1 MERKYP
7 NLKTRPDIQLIPFC
21 GSAANRR
28 RVSIVERET
37 ELTPLETRLLEDP
50 DTELTI
56 EERPQLSKSR
66 ALSREAMRY
75 RDNRK
80 AAACPCSVREPCPD
94 RSKPSQ
100 KPMVKAVD
108 LIGPARVWSD

>member
-1 MERKYP
+1 
-7 NLKTRPDIQLIPFC
+7 
-21 GSAANRR
+21 
-28 RVSIVERET
+28 
-37 ELTPLETRLLEDP
+37 LTPLETRLLEDP

-56 EERPQLSKSR
+56 EKRPQLSKSRGKSR

-80 AAACPCSVREPCPD
+80 AAACPRSVRELCPD

-108 LIGPARVWSD
+108 LIGPARVWSG